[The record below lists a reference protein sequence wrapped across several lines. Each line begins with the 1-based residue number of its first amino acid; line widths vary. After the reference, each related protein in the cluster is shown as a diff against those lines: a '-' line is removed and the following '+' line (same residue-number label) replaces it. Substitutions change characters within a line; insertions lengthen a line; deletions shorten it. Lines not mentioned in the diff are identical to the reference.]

1 MFDDVLVPLDGSSAA
16 ECALGHAV
24 AVTRATGSRLHVLR
38 VIRPGRAGGL
48 EHDAVEWRMDRTE
61 AKTYVEECAEKLR
74 SRGVEP
80 LCAVSEG
87 RPEEEVVAYARRND
101 IDLIVLT
108 THGRTGAPEFDIGST
123 AHKIV
128 QAAGTSVLVVRPGEV
143 GPEHPPKD
151 RYRSVVVPVDGSS
164 RGEWAVCLA
173 STLLSDSSRA
183 ELLLVHVV
191 PVPEMVTR
199 TPGDEGLDTLRGR
212 IVEASHR
219 AAETYFEHLRS
230 RIERP
235 GLTVEERILVSPQV
249 TATLQR
255 EAEAGDADLMVISA
269 HGASGSA
276 PWPYGSVASHLIRY
290 GRLPLLVLQ
299 DEPAVERSPGR
310 PEMAG
315 ERSRQR

>member
-1 MFDDVLVPLDGSSAA
+1 MFDDILVPLDGSAAA

-24 AVTRATGSRLHVLR
+24 AVARATGATLHVLR

-61 AKTYVEECAEKLR
+61 AKTYVEECAGDLR
-74 SRGVEP
+74 PRGVETV
-80 LCAVSEG
+80 CAVSEG
-87 RPEEEVVAYARRND
+87 RPEEEVVAYARRNG
-101 IDLIVLT
+101 IGLIALT
-108 THGRTGAPEFDIGST
+108 TYGQTGAAEFDIGST

-128 QAAGTSVLVVRPGEV
+128 QAAGTSVLLIRPDED
-143 GPEHPPKD
+143 GPERPEESG
-151 RYRSVVVPVDGSS
+151 YRRILVPVDGSS

-173 STLLSDSSRA
+173 STLLSEAPPA

-191 PVPEMVTR
+191 PVPEMVAR
-199 TPGDEGLDTLRGR
+199 TPADDELDTLRGR

-219 AAETYFEHLRS
+219 AAETYFEQLRS
-230 RIERP
+230 KIERQ
-235 GLTVEERILVSPQV
+235 GLTVEGRILVSPQV
-249 TATLQR
+249 TATLQQ

-299 DEPAVERSPGR
+299 DEPAPERSSGR

-315 ERSRQR
+315 ERGRQR